1 MTFRLLLSTPDKAF
15 FSGTAD
21 SVVLPGS
28 EGYFG
33 VMAHHAQMIAALGL
47 GIVKIQA
54 GNETKLFAVDGG
66 VAEIGPEETVVLAD
80 MAIPAADASDAEEK
94 LEETKASRTVPVK
107 LM

>member
-1 MTFRLLLSTPDKAF
+1 MTFRILLSTPDKTF

-21 SVVLPGS
+21 SAVLPGS

-33 VMAHHAQMIAALGL
+33 IMAHHAQMIAALGL
-47 GIVKIQA
+47 GIVKIQV
-54 GNETKLFAVDGG
+54 GTETKLFVVDGG

-80 MAIPAADASDAEEK
+80 LAISATDQADAEEK

-107 LM
+107 LL